1 MSKIEIHDLQE
12 LIHQN
17 YPQEMVEKL
26 IQQVLILS
34 LKVKKDYPDYKSWF
48 LTTQVPGLYDNT
60 RNIIIAHIKD
70 KIVGFISLKKTK
82 EEKKICTFYVEK
94 NFRRNKIGTILVE
107 RAINYLEDEK
117 PLITI
122 PFNKLNEF
130 TRIGEKLSWEIT
142 DIRENMYRADIPE
155 VIVNG
160 NVSETSSNIVL
171 PDSNKSLK
179 KIYRKYRIE
188 RLKMLIIKSK
198 IEIKSFV

>member
-142 DIRENMYRADIPE
+142 NIRENMYRADIPE

-160 NVSETSSNIVL
+160 NASETSSNIVL
-171 PDSNKSLK
+171 PDCNKSLK

>member
-160 NVSETSSNIVL
+160 NASETSSNIVL

-179 KIYRKYRIE
+179 KHIE
-188 RLKMLIIKSK
+188 NIG
-198 IEIKSFV
+198 

>member
-160 NVSETSSNIVL
+160 NASETSSNIVL

-188 RLKMLIIKSK
+188 RLKKLIIKSK

>member
-34 LKVKKDYPDYKSWF
+34 LKVKQDYPDYKSWF

-160 NVSETSSNIVL
+160 NASETSSNIVL